1 MSHFLLK
8 KSLRIPVLCQ
18 LTLNPEKGFSV
29 FCRITLNRL
38 VLKRGKDMEILLI
51 RHGQSEGDILQV
63 HEGRADLLLTD
74 HGRRQAKEM
83 AKVVSEKYMPEV
95 IWASTLKRARETA
108 EILSVETGIE
118 VIEEDSL
125 REFNNGVLAGVPYAE
140 AKIRFPEPEGGRK
153 PHEPIEEGESELE
166 FRFRAQT
173 VFSKI
178 LAESAGR
185 KRIAIVSHGGMISNL
200 LRAFLNLPVSSDTHF
215 PTGDTG
221 IHLLQV
227 NGGQKKVMF
236 LNDCGHLAKVDSEQ
250 LAAQN

>member
-1 MSHFLLK
+1 M
-8 KSLRIPVLCQ
+8 
-18 LTLNPEKGFSV
+18 GY
-29 FCRITLNRL
+29 
-38 VLKRGKDMEILLI
+38 MEILLI
-51 RHGQSEGDILQV
+51 RHGESEGDILRV

-83 AKVVSEKYMPEV
+83 AKVVKEKYMPEV
-95 IWASTLKRARETA
+95 IWSSTLKRARETA
-108 EILSVETGIE
+108 EILSRETGIA
-118 VIEEDSL
+118 VIEDEKL
-125 REFNNGVLAGVPYAE
+125 REFNNGVLAGLPYAE
-140 AKIRFPEPEGGRK
+140 AKLRYPEPEGGRK

-178 LAESAGR
+178 LTESAGR

-200 LRAFLNLPVSSDTHF
+200 LRTFMNLPVSSDILF

-221 IHLLQV
+221 IHLLKV
-227 NGGQKKVMF
+227 KEGQKTVLF
-236 LNDCGHLAKVDSEQ
+236 LNDCGHLAKVDEEQ